1 MKNYQ
6 YQILRYYPDVVAEEF
21 INVGI
26 VFFIPEERKLISK
39 IIDNSSRLS
48 ALYRYHDTELPS
60 GKNSQ

>member
-39 IIDNSSRLS
+39 IIENSSRLG
-48 ALYRYHDTELPS
+48 ALYHGIDTKHSS
-60 GKNSQ
+60 GKSYR